1 MSILSLMYKDIT
13 NDVELL
19 ILIDISTAHR
29 LKHEEICKIVK
40 THRLKYSCQHNLEV
54 IGRAKMPVR
63 IPTMRGYC

>member
-19 ILIDISTAHR
+19 ILIDISTALR

-40 THRLKYSCQHNLEV
+40 THRLKYIIVKEV
-54 IGRAKMPVR
+54 SYS
-63 IPTMRGYC
+63 T